1 MAKTIV
7 KYVENFIKS
16 MVNDNH
22 ITDRSI
28 DAGINTQHTQH
39 LEAQV
44 WESLYA
50 QNPHKI
56 FCGYCE
62 QELKQ

>member
-1 MAKTIV
+1 MANIIV
-7 KYVENFIKS
+7 KYVENFIKI

-28 DAGINTQHTQH
+28 DAGINTQH

-62 QELKQ
+62 QEIGGA